1 LKNHGV
7 HRGHREKLHRSV
19 LSVYSVVEKLYT
31 AIPYSRK
38 NSKVSLISIKL
49 FFSPCTNYLSFP
61 RVFIAMGIKENAM
74 KQFGKQAEV
83 YSNANIFVD
92 GFHLSRIVERSGVK
106 KNHKVLDIATGSGFL
121 ALEFAKK
128 GNFVVGCDI
137 TREMLIK
144 AREKQ
149 KSSGL
154 DNLDLLLSD
163 VESLP
168 FPDQAFD
175 IVSCRFA
182 FHHFPILEKALRE
195 MKRVCRESIVLVD
208 GVSSKDYE
216 KSRFHNEIEKMR
228 DPSHVRINALSEIQ
242 KIFFDIG
249 AEIKDISHWDI
260 PQDFEEWMK
269 RAGTDEVKTGTIRH
283 LMMESLAD
291 DSTGLRVRLENGR
304 LGFAYDTI
312 ILIAK
317 VR

>member
-1 LKNHGV
+1 
-7 HRGHREKLHRSV
+7 
-19 LSVYSVVEKLYT
+19 
-31 AIPYSRK
+31 
-38 NSKVSLISIKL
+38 
-49 FFSPCTNYLSFP
+49 
-61 RVFIAMGIKENAM
+61 MGIKENAM
-74 KQFGKQAEV
+74 KQFGKQAEI
-83 YSNANIFVD
+83 YSKANIFVD
-92 GFHLSRIVERSGVK
+92 GFHLSRIIERSGVK
-106 KNHKVLDIATGSGFL
+106 TNHRILDIATGSGFL
-121 ALEFAKK
+121 ALEYAKK

-137 TREMLIK
+137 TREMLLK

-149 KSSGL
+149 KTFGL
-154 DNLDLLLSD
+154 DDLDLLLSD

-168 FPDQAFD
+168 FLDQAFD

-182 FHHFPILEKALRE
+182 FHHFPNPEKALRE

-208 GVSSKDYE
+208 GTSSEDCE
-216 KSRFHNEIEKMR
+216 KSSVHNEIEKMR
-228 DPSHVRINALSEIQ
+228 DPSHVRINSLSKIQ
-242 KIFFDIG
+242 KMFVDIG

-269 RAGTDEVKTGTIRH
+269 RAGTDEAKTGIIKR
-283 LMMESLAD
+283 LMTESLVD

>member
-1 LKNHGV
+1 
-7 HRGHREKLHRSV
+7 
-19 LSVYSVVEKLYT
+19 
-31 AIPYSRK
+31 
-38 NSKVSLISIKL
+38 
-49 FFSPCTNYLSFP
+49 
-61 RVFIAMGIKENAM
+61 MGIKENAM
-74 KQFGKQAEV
+74 RQFGKQAEV
-83 YSNANIFVD
+83 YSKANIFVD

-106 KNHKVLDIATGSGFL
+106 KNHRILDIATGSGFL

-128 GNFVVGCDI
+128 GSFVVGCDI
-137 TREMLIK
+137 TREMLLH

-149 KSSGL
+149 ITLGL
-154 DNLDLLLSD
+154 DDLDLLLSD

-182 FHHFPILEKALRE
+182 FHHFPNPEKALRE
-195 MKRVCRESIVLVD
+195 MKRVCRKNIVLVD
-208 GVSSKDYE
+208 GASSEDCE
-216 KSRFHNEIEKMR
+216 KSRLHNEIEKMR
-228 DPSHVRINALSEIQ
+228 DPSHVRIYSLSQIQ
-242 KIFFDIG
+242 KMFVDIE

-260 PQDFEEWMK
+260 PQDFEEWIK
-269 RAGTDEVKTGTIRH
+269 RAGTDEAKTGTIRH

>member
-1 LKNHGV
+1 
-7 HRGHREKLHRSV
+7 
-19 LSVYSVVEKLYT
+19 
-31 AIPYSRK
+31 
-38 NSKVSLISIKL
+38 
-49 FFSPCTNYLSFP
+49 
-61 RVFIAMGIKENAM
+61 MGIKENAM

-83 YSNANIFVD
+83 YSKANIFVD

-106 KNHKVLDIATGSGFL
+106 KKKKILDIATGSGFL

-137 TREMLIK
+137 TREMLLH
-144 AREKQ
+144 AREKE
-149 KSSGL
+149 KTFGL
-154 DNLDLLLSD
+154 TNLDLLLCD

-168 FPDQAFD
+168 FPDRAFD

-182 FHHFPILEKALRE
+182 FHHFPNPEKALRE
-195 MKRVCRESIVLVD
+195 MKRVCGESIVLVD
-208 GVSSKDYE
+208 GVSSQDCE

-228 DPSHVRINALSEIQ
+228 DPSHVRIYALSQIQ
-242 KIFFDIG
+242 KMFLDIG

-269 RAGTDEVKTGTIRH
+269 RAGTDEAKTGTVRR

>member
-1 LKNHGV
+1 
-7 HRGHREKLHRSV
+7 
-19 LSVYSVVEKLYT
+19 
-31 AIPYSRK
+31 
-38 NSKVSLISIKL
+38 
-49 FFSPCTNYLSFP
+49 
-61 RVFIAMGIKENAM
+61 MGIKENAM
-74 KQFGKQAEV
+74 RQFGKQSQA
-83 YSNANIFVD
+83 YSKANIFVD

-106 KNHKVLDIATGSGFL
+106 KDHRILDIATGSGFL

-137 TREMLIK
+137 TREMLLN

-149 KSSGL
+149 ISSGL
-154 DNLDLLLSD
+154 KNPDLLLSD

-168 FPDQAFD
+168 FPDQVFD

-182 FHHFPILEKALRE
+182 FHHFPDPEKALGE
-195 MKRVCRESIVLVD
+195 MKRVCRENIVLVD
-208 GVSSKDYE
+208 GVSSQDCE

-228 DPSHVRINALSEIQ
+228 DPSHVRIYALSEMQ
-242 KIFFDIG
+242 KMFVDVG

-260 PQDFEEWMK
+260 PQDFEDWMK
-269 RAGTDEVKTGTIRH
+269 RAGTDEARTGTVRR
-283 LMMESLAD
+283 LMTESLTD
-291 DSTGLRVRLENGR
+291 DSTGLHVRLENGR

>member
-1 LKNHGV
+1 
-7 HRGHREKLHRSV
+7 
-19 LSVYSVVEKLYT
+19 
-31 AIPYSRK
+31 
-38 NSKVSLISIKL
+38 
-49 FFSPCTNYLSFP
+49 
-61 RVFIAMGIKENAM
+61 MGIKENAM
-74 KQFGKQAEV
+74 KQFGKQAEI
-83 YSNANIFVD
+83 YSKANIFVD
-92 GFHLSRIVERSGVK
+92 RFHLSKIVERSGVK
-106 KNHKVLDIATGSGFL
+106 KKHRILDIATGSGFL

-137 TREMLIK
+137 TREMLLK

-149 KSSGL
+149 KSSRL
-154 DNLDLLLSD
+154 ENLDLLLSD

-182 FHHFPILEKALRE
+182 FHHFPNPEKALKE
-195 MKRVCRESIVLVD
+195 MRRVCRESIVLVD
-208 GVSSKDYE
+208 GVSSQDYE

-228 DPSHVRINALSEIQ
+228 DPSHVHINSLSEIQ
-242 KIFFDIG
+242 KMFVDIG

-269 RAGTDEVKTGTIRH
+269 RAGTDEAKTRTIRR
-283 LMMESLAD
+283 LMTESLAD
-291 DSTGLRVRLENGR
+291 DSTGLRVRLENGI
-304 LGFAYDTI
+304 LGFSYDTI